1 MINQNKM
8 KVFLAFIAFVIWMF
22 VSLALV
28 LSIVGL
34 FFLVVYEDEWIELG
48 KDLLITFKS
57 E

>member
-1 MINQNKM
+1 MR
-8 KVFLAFIAFVIWMF
+8 VFLAFLAFIIWML

-34 FFLVVYEDEWIELG
+34 FFLVVYEDEWIAIG
-48 KDLLITFKS
+48 KNLYLPIISKL